1 MSMRRYDI
9 GLTLVASVLSIV
21 SAGCVATR
29 TWTNE
34 LIAKQEVEI
43 DERFEKVETGVREH
57 EERLDRVEVRV
68 GQLDTGLSEARAL
81 LRASLPQAARPVTP
95 RTPPPAPTPPP
106 AARRTLIGVVHVP
119 FAFDR
124 ADLDAS
130 AEAALGMILKELR
143 EHPHMTIDLE
153 GTTDPV
159 GSRDYNVKLSQR
171 RVETVRRWLVDK
183 GVDRTRIV
191 GSAGRGPLVD
201 VAVQNNL
208 KRRVV
213 VKLMRES

>member
-1 MSMRRYDI
+1 MRRYDI

-29 TWTNE
+29 TWTHE
-34 LIAKQEVEI
+34 LVAKQEVEI
-43 DERFEKVETGVREH
+43 DERFEKVETGVRQH
-57 EERLDRVEVRV
+57 EERIDRVEVRV

-81 LRASLPQAARPVTP
+81 LRASLPPTARPVTP
-95 RTPPPAPTPPP
+95 RTSPAAPTPPP
-106 AARRTLIGVVHVP
+106 TARRTLIGVVHVP

-130 AEAALGMILKELR
+130 AEAALAMILKELR

-159 GSRDYNVKLSQR
+159 GGRDYNVKLSQR

-183 GVDRTRIV
+183 GVDRARIV
-191 GSAGRGPLVD
+191 GSAGRGPLAD